1 MIRADAGARV
11 YAGRVGEKREK
22 EHPTKL
28 GWRLF
33 WGVVGAGLTF
43 TVLSVSGWAVAPP
56 IVYGLSIGMGI
67 LVGIFGPMLLDL
79 LTLA

>member
-1 MIRADAGARV
+1 M
-11 YAGRVGEKREK
+11 YAPGVGK
-22 EHPTKL
+22 ETKDHSTKL
-28 GWRLF
+28 GWRLL
-33 WGVVGAGLTF
+33 WGVVGAGLTY

-56 IVYGLSIGMGI
+56 LLYGATVGMGI